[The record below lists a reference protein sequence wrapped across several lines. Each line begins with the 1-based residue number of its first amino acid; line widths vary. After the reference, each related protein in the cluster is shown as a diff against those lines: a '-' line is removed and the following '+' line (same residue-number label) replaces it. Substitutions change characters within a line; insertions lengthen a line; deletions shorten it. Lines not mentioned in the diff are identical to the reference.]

1 MFDASFLSVLVL
13 VVAVVSGIIIGFILK
28 QSIAAKEIRSSK
40 NLMAR
45 MAEEAKK
52 EAETIKKEAVLQAKE
67 NLLKMKAEFDAES
80 KERRNDFEAREKR
93 IRTKEENLDKKTAI
107 KNEVEGGVLVKKIRP
122 GGAFSKTRMQD
133 EFIITNVNGVEVK
146 NIEDLGRA
154 LARSQSESVNL
165 EGFYDGFD
173 GMYRYPV
180 KLSAGDE

>member
-93 IRTKEENLDKKTAI
+93 IRTKEENLDKKT
-107 KNEVEGGVLVKKIRP
+107 
-122 GGAFSKTRMQD
+122 D
-133 EFIITNVNGVEVK
+133 
-146 NIEDLGRA
+146 A
-154 LARSQSESVNL
+154 LAQKESSVESREKSISSKEQSLEDKRRKLDAALHEQQERLEKIAGISPEEAKNL
-165 EGFYDGFD
+165 LIKSMEAEAKQDAAALV
-173 GMYRYPV
+173 R
-180 KLSAGDE
+180 